1 MATAAR
7 PALLAATLAAFG
19 LACGCVCAAP
29 TAAKA
34 AASHALA
41 DAPLA
46 SSAPKAAKTATAA
59 PEPHLDRSGRQRI
72 GKASFYGP
80 GFSGRRMADGHRM
93 DPQAAVAASKTLP
106 LGTTAQVTNRETGQT
121 AVVKIQDRGPYVPG
135 RIVDL
140 SPATAQQIGVT
151 PKKGV
156 AEVEVK
162 PLALPP
168 PGEGVAAAK
177 SANP

>member
-1 MATAAR
+1 MLAVVR
-7 PALLAATLAAFG
+7 PALLAAALAAFG
-19 LACGCVCAAP
+19 MACAAP
-29 TAAKA
+29 VSHASPKV
-34 AASHALA
+34 ASH
-41 DAPLA
+41 PPRTA
-46 SSAPKAAKTATAA
+46 SAA
-59 PEPHLDRSGRQRI
+59 PERHLDRSGSRRV

-80 GFSGRRMADGHRM
+80 GFSGRKMADGHRM
-93 DPQAAVAASKTLP
+93 DPQANVAASKTLP

-162 PLALPP
+162 PLALPK
-168 PGEGVAAAK
+168 PGDGVASAK
-177 SANP
+177 SAGP